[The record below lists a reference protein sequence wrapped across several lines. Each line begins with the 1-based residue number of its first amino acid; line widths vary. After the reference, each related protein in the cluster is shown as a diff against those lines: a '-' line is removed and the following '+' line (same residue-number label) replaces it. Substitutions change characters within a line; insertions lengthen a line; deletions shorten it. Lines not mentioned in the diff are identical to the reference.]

1 MIGNG
6 VGVPTIPTLPVP
18 LPTVPIPVPVPTLPP
33 VLTVPTLP
41 VPTLPPVPTVPTV
54 PGPGPSGPPP
64 GPGPSGPPPAAP
76 GPSTGSSS
84 PSPGSSNPA
93 STSSTSPPEACSSP
107 SSTSTTSAA
116 PPDESS
122 IPPSESSAPSSEPP
136 EPTQVTTATTECD
149 PATSG
154 STSGST
160 SPLPDQIA
168 EADLTIAAVLA
179 SVEVLAVSAYTTARD
194 AGAAGSFGDVPPAVA
209 QYVDT
214 TLGHHQAAL
223 VEWNGVLVAAGRPA
237 VLSAPVNLAI
247 SISEQ
252 FDFVTD
258 AAGTARLALSLER
271 LAAATYLDAVGKL
284 SSEPAVRLAGSILS
298 IDQQH
303 MSVLLFALGE
313 YPVPETFATAEL
325 AFVP

>member
-1 MIGNG
+1 M
-6 VGVPTIPTLPVP
+6 
-18 LPTVPIPVPVPTLPP
+18 
-33 VLTVPTLP
+33 
-41 VPTLPPVPTVPTV
+41 
-54 PGPGPSGPPP
+54 
-64 GPGPSGPPPAAP
+64 
-76 GPSTGSSS
+76 
-84 PSPGSSNPA
+84 
-93 STSSTSPPEACSSP
+93 
-107 SSTSTTSAA
+107 
-116 PPDESS
+116 
-122 IPPSESSAPSSEPP
+122 PSSEPE
-136 EPTQVTTATTECD
+136 EPTQVTTTTTECD
-149 PATSG
+149 PATAG
-154 STSGST
+154 STQ
-160 SPLPDQIA
+160 PLPSQID
-168 EADLTIAAVLA
+168 EGDLTLAAVLA
-179 SVEVLAVSAYTTARD
+179 SVEVLAVSAYTAARD

-214 TLGHHQAAL
+214 SLGHHQAAL
-223 VEWNGVLVAAGRPA
+223 VEWNAVLVAAGRPA

-247 SISEQ
+247 SLSEQ

-284 SSEPAVRLAGSILS
+284 ASEPAVRLAGSILS